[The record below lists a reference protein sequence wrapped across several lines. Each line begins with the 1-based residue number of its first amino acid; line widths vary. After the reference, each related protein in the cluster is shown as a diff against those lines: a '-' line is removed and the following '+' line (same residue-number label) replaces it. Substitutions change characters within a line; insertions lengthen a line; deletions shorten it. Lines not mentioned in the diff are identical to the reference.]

1 MMTLDD
7 RSIHS
12 GLDGAFRLA
21 LALALALPLG
31 WERERRSRSAG
42 LRTYP
47 LVSACVCGFLLIGQ
61 QSAGAMGEQADV
73 FYGVLSGIGFV
84 AAGAVLKSPEGAGG
98 MSTAVSLWVTGAI
111 GAGVACEMTLIS
123 AALSLVSIL
132 TLSAPS
138 LVRRVRRRSA
148 P

>member
-1 MMTLDD
+1 MTLDD
-7 RSIHS
+7 RSIQS
-12 GLDGAFRLA
+12 GLDGAFRVA

-61 QSAGAMGEQADV
+61 QSAGGMGEQADV

-84 AAGAVLKSPEGAGG
+84 AAGAVLKAPGGGGG

-111 GAGVACEMTLIS
+111 GAGVACDMTLIS

-138 LVRRVRRRSA
+138 LVRWVRRRSA

>member
-1 MMTLDD
+1 M
-7 RSIHS
+7 R
-12 GLDGAFRLA
+12 LDGAFQLA

-47 LVSACVCGFLLIGQ
+47 LVSTCVCGFLLFGQ
-61 QSAGAMGEQADV
+61 QSAGGMGEQSDV

-84 AAGAVLKSPEGAGG
+84 ASGAVLKSPEGARG

-111 GAGVACEMTLIS
+111 GAGVAYDMTLIS

-132 TLSAPS
+132 TLAAPS
-138 LVRRVRRRSA
+138 LVGCVRGQSA

>member
-1 MMTLDD
+1 MTLDD
-7 RSIHS
+7 RAIHS
-12 GLDGAFRLA
+12 CLDSALRLA

-47 LVSACVCGFLLIGQ
+47 LVSACVCGFLLIEQ
-61 QSAGAMGEQADV
+61 QIAGGMGEQADV

-84 AAGAVLKSPEGAGG
+84 ASDAVLKSPDGAGA
-98 MSTAVSLWVTGAI
+98 MSTAASLWVTGAI
-111 GAGVACEMTLIS
+111 GAGVACDMTLIS

-138 LVRRVRRRSA
+138 LIRRVRRRSA